1 MMLKATAR
9 FIVLLG
15 SSALCTLPAGAQTPA
30 APDENAPPALLQIE
44 REEVRPGRGGAHAVN
59 EAAWAAAY
67 TKAQSPVTW
76 LGMTTL
82 SGANEA
88 WFLSRHDSFAS
99 LEKAQDSTDAAPAL
113 AAERDRI
120 AAAEGDMLSRTSTIL
135 ARYRPAVSYQPN
147 VKLPEMRYMTVDLV
161 RVKSGRVAE
170 FLDTWRMLVAAHT
183 KAGIDEHWAVF
194 EVESGMP
201 DTTFLFMYPRK
212 SLAELDA
219 AGPAHGAAG
228 FRDAVADSGRR
239 QITGVEQDA
248 IEMSETRHFKLRPGM
263 SALSKEWAT
272 ADAFWAPPA
281 PADRLAA
288 TRQKK

>member
-1 MMLKATAR
+1 MLKAAVWR
-9 FIVLLG
+9 LALLVCSAVIV
-15 SSALCTLPAGAQTPA
+15 SPVAAQTPT
-30 APDENAPPALLQIE
+30 PPEEGAPPALLQIE
-44 REEVRPGRGGAHAVN
+44 REEVRPGRSAAHAVN

-76 LGMTTL
+76 LGMTTV

-99 LEKAQDSTDAAPAL
+99 LEKNQDSTDAAPAL
-113 AAERDRI
+113 AAERDRLS
-120 AAAEGDMLSRTSTIL
+120 AAEGDMLSRSSTIL
-135 ARYRPAVSYQPN
+135 ARYRPAVSYQPV

-161 RVKSGRVAE
+161 RVKSGRVPE

-212 SLAELDA
+212 SLAEIDA
-219 AGPAHGAAG
+219 AGPSHAAAG
-228 FRDAVADSGRR
+228 FREAVGDGGRR

-248 IEMSETRHFKLRPGM
+248 IEMSETRHFRLRPGM
-263 SALSKEWAT
+263 SALSKEWAAT
-272 ADAFWAPPA
+272 DAFWAPPA
-281 PADRLAA
+281 PMVALAA
-288 TRQKK
+288 TKKKK

>member
-1 MMLKATAR
+1 MMLKATAC

-15 SSALCTLPAGAQTPA
+15 SSALCILSAGAQTPA
-30 APDENAPPALLQIE
+30 ASDENAPPALLQIE

>member
-1 MMLKATAR
+1 MLKATAC

-263 SALSKEWAT
+263 SALSKEWAA
-272 ADAFWAPPA
+272 ADAFWAPRA

>member
-1 MMLKATAR
+1 MMLKATAC

-15 SSALCTLPAGAQTPA
+15 SSALFALPAGAQTPA
-30 APDENAPPALLQIE
+30 ASEEGAPPALLQIE

-76 LGMTTL
+76 LGMTTV
-82 SGANEA
+82 SGASEA

-99 LEKAQDSTDAAPAL
+99 LEKDQDSTDAAPAL
-113 AAERDRI
+113 AAERDRLS
-120 AAAEGDMLSRTSTIL
+120 AAEGDMLSRTSTIL
-135 ARYRPAVSYQPN
+135 ARYRPAISYQPV

-183 KAGIDEHWAVF
+183 KAGMDEHWAVF

-212 SLAELDA
+212 SLAEIDA
-219 AGPAHGAAG
+219 AGPMHGADG
-228 FRDAVADSGRR
+228 FRDAVGDSGRR
-239 QITGVEQDA
+239 QITGLDQDV
-248 IEMSETRHFKLRPGM
+248 IEMSETRHFRLRPGM
-263 SALSKEWAT
+263 SALSKEWAA
-272 ADAFWAPPA
+272 ADPFWASPA
-281 PADRLAA
+281 PAVALAA
-288 TRQKK
+288 TRKKK

>member
-1 MMLKATAR
+1 MMLKVTAC

-15 SSALCTLPAGAQTPA
+15 SSALFAAPAGAQTPA
-30 APDENAPPALLQIE
+30 APEEGAPPALLQIE
-44 REEVRPGRGGAHAVN
+44 REEVRPGRGAAHAVN

-82 SGANEA
+82 TGPSEA

-99 LEKAQDSTDAAPAL
+99 LEKAQDGTDAAPAL
-113 AAERDRI
+113 AAERDRLS
-120 AAAEGDMLSRTSTIL
+120 AAEGDMLSRTSTIL
-135 ARYRPAVSYQPN
+135 ARYRPAISYQPV

-170 FLDTWRMLVAAHT
+170 FMDTWRMLVAAHT

-212 SLAELDA
+212 SLAEIDA
-219 AGPAHGAAG
+219 AGPAHGEAG
-228 FRDAVADSGRR
+228 FRDAVGDSGRR
-239 QITGVEQDA
+239 QMTGVQQDA

-263 SALSKEWAT
+263 SALSKEWAAT
-272 ADAFWAPPA
+272 DAFWAPPA
-281 PADRLAA
+281 PTATLAA
-288 TRQKK
+288 TKKK

>member
-1 MMLKATAR
+1 MMLKATAC

-15 SSALCTLPAGAQTPA
+15 SSALFTEPAGAQTPA
-30 APDENAPPALLQIE
+30 ASDENAPPALLQIE

-67 TKAQSPVTW
+67 AKAQSPVTW
-76 LGMTTL
+76 LGMTTV

-88 WFLSRHDSFAS
+88 WFLSRHESFAS
-99 LEKAQDSTDAAPAL
+99 IEKAQDSTDAAPAL

-120 AAAEGDMLSRTSTIL
+120 SAAEGDMLSRTSTIL
-135 ARYRPAVSYQPN
+135 ARYRPAISYQPG

-170 FLDTWRMLVAAHT
+170 FMDTWGMLVAAHT
-183 KAGIDEHWAVF
+183 KAGIDEHWSVY

-201 DTTFLFMYPRK
+201 DTTFLFLYPRK
-212 SLAELDA
+212 SLAEIDA
-219 AGPAHGAAG
+219 AGPSHGAAG
-228 FRDAVADSGRR
+228 FRDAVGDGGRR

-263 SALSKEWAT
+263 SALPKEWAA

-281 PADRLAA
+281 RAVALA
-288 TRQKK
+288 TTKKK